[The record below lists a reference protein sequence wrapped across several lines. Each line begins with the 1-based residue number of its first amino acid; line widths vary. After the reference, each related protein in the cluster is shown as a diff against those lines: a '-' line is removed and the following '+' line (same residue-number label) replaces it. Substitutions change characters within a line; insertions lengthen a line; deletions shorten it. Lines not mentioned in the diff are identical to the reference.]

1 VESAERVIGA
11 FIGALAIGLSLGLLG
26 SGGSILTVPVLAY
39 VIGRPEKLA
48 IAESL
53 AIVGAIA
60 AVGAVQYAF
69 AKHVAWR
76 VLALFA
82 PASVI
87 GTILGAG
94 MAGFVTGAVQLL
106 VFGCVMLCAAAAM
119 WNRSRSATGSS
130 EPEPIAEPKPRL
142 LPLAAQGLVV
152 GLMTGFVGV
161 GGGFLIVPSLVLL
174 AKLDMQ
180 RAVGT
185 SLVLI
190 AINSLSAFLSYQRI
204 LDPVTQPID
213 WSTIGLFIAVG
224 AVGSIAGKRLN
235 AKVNQR
241 KLKRGFS
248 VFLVA
253 MAIWIILRE
262 TLRAVGGTTI

>member
-1 VESAERVIGA
+1 
-11 FIGALAIGLSLGLLG
+11 LG

-39 VIGRPEKLA
+39 VVGRPEKLA

-60 AVGAVQYAF
+60 AIGALQYAC
-69 AKHVAWR
+69 AKKVAWR
-76 VLALFA
+76 VLILFA
-82 PASVI
+82 PASI
-87 GTILGAG
+87 LGTIGGAW
-94 MAGFVTGAVQLL
+94 ASAFVSGAVQLL
-106 VFGCVMLCAAAAM
+106 VFGCVMLGAAAAM
-119 WNRSRSATGSS
+119 WKRSQSATGSS
-130 EPEPIAEPKPRL
+130 EMESNPEPKPKL
-142 LPLAAQGLVV
+142 LPLAAQGLAV

-190 AINSLSAFLSYQRI
+190 AINSLSAFMSYQRI
-204 LDPVTQPID
+204 LDPVSQPID

-235 AKVNQR
+235 AKVNQ
-241 KLKRGFS
+241 KQLKKWFAGL
-248 VFLVA
+248 LVIMGIVIVA
-253 MAIWIILRE
+253 RE
-262 TLRAVGGTTI
+262 LFRLN